1 MDNQKFIIG
10 SEVRHQRFGNGLV
23 EFIKGKTAFVRFAHG
38 IESCDLSS
46 LGKRTGLLDVLDKG
60 NFQPPL
66 EVIAKAQALAIQ
78 SVNDSWGVFS
88 RSKIN
93 LLPHQLWVCN
103 RSLRQWP
110 IRQLVADDVGLGKT
124 IEAGLILWPLLSKGI
139 VNRLLIL
146 CPASLVEQ
154 WQYRMR
160 DMFDIR
166 LAKYTSETDTK
177 RSGYWGA
184 HNQVVASL
192 STLRDD
198 KNGRHDRILEA
209 DDWDLLI
216 VDEAHHL
223 NANEQSGATLG
234 YRFVE
239 KLLDNKKVDSCI
251 FFTGTPHRGK
261 SYGFWSLLKLLRPD
275 LFDPE
280 KPDAQQIPHLR
291 DVLIRNNKSL
301 VTDMQ
306 GKKLFKPVQNYP
318 ETYFYNEEE
327 ENFYR
332 LLTGFIESGKAYASN
347 LTSQSGSQVMLV
359 LISMQKLASSSV
371 AAIRLAL
378 KRRLVRMKEMRD
390 ELQKGLEKSREN
402 GTALITAN
410 NEDALL
416 LDAAQELD
424 NMLAEQ
430 TIMLMAE
437 EIPNL
442 ESLVEAANLVIDETK
457 IEKILDVLD
466 ERFKNRQVLFFTEY
480 KATQASLMSAL
491 MLKFGDDCV
500 SFING
505 DEYLPEVAL
514 ANGKLASRSINR
526 ADAADL
532 FNEGKIRFLISTEA
546 GGEGID
552 LQDKCYSLIHVD
564 LPWNPMR
571 LHQRVGRLNR
581 YGQQHPVEVITMR
594 NPHTVESHIWDKL
607 NAKLEAITKALGSA
621 MDDPEDLLQLV
632 LGMTSSNV
640 FSELFSQANSVKA
653 NRLDKWFDKKTA
665 SFGGE
670 TAIDTVKD
678 LVGNASKF
686 DLRGLKGIP
695 DADLPMLEQFFLNML
710 GYHHRR
716 VKKDDT
722 GGFTFKTPE
731 TWQKEIGVQVSYKG
745 LVFNR
750 DVKGRLA
757 SEKVIGVGH
766 KVFDQALRDAVD
778 LHASYTF
785 IESFSGCLLVFQIY
799 DEITEVSGN
808 MRQAIVGIHYD
819 GLESKNKKMLSDAEL
834 LEELNQLRQ
843 KDIKNKKADFNVEQ
857 YLELINDSTSY
868 LQDITSEL
876 ALPFNIPNFR
886 PISLIVGGNNCG

>member
-1 MDNQKFIIG
+1 MSDQELKAG

-23 EFIKGKTAFVRFAHG
+23 EFTKDKIAFVRFAHG
-38 IESCDLSS
+38 IESCDIAS
-46 LGKRTGLLDVLDKG
+46 LRKRTGLSDIIDAGV
-60 NFQPPL
+60 FQPPI
-66 EVIAKAQALAIQ
+66 EVIAKAQALSIQ
-78 SVNDSWGVFS
+78 SVNDAWGVFS

-103 RSLRQWP
+103 RVLRQWP

-124 IEAGLILWPLLSKGI
+124 IEAGLILWPLLSKGM
-139 VNRLLIL
+139 VKRLLVL

-166 LAKYTSETDTK
+166 LAKYTNEADTK
-177 RSGYWGA
+177 RSGFWGT

-192 STLRDD
+192 STLRADS
-198 KNGRHDRILEA
+198 NGRHDRMLEA
-209 DDWDLLI
+209 DNWDLLI
-216 VDEAHHL
+216 IDEAHHL
-223 NANEQSGATLG
+223 NADEHGGVTLG

-239 KLLDNKKVDSCI
+239 KLLNNKKVDSCI

-261 SYGFWSLLKLLRPD
+261 SYGFWSLMKLLRPD

-291 DVLIRNNKSL
+291 EVLIRNNKSL

-306 GKKLFKPVQNYP
+306 GEKLFKPVQNYP

-327 ENFYR
+327 EDFYR

-347 LTSQSGSQVMLV
+347 LTSRSGNQVMLV

-378 KRRLVRMKEMRD
+378 KRRLARMKDLQE
-390 ELQKGLEKSREN
+390 ELQKGLGKSKQNRFN
-402 GTALITAN
+402 LISQ
-410 NEDALL
+410 DDDLL
-416 LDAAQELD
+416 LDMAQELD
-424 NMLAEQ
+424 DMLAEQ
-430 TIMLMAE
+430 TIMLMEE

-442 ESLVEAANLVIDETK
+442 ESLVEAADLVINETK
-457 IEKILDVLD
+457 IEKILDVLN
-466 ERFKNRQVLFFTEY
+466 ERFKDRQVLFFTEY
-480 KATQASLMSAL
+480 KATQSSLMSAL
-491 MLKFGDDCV
+491 MTKFGEECV
-500 SFING
+500 TFING
-505 DEYLPEVAL
+505 DEYLHEVL
-514 ANGKLASRSINR
+514 LPNGQHVSKSINR

-532 FNEGKIRFLISTEA
+532 FNEGKVRFLISTEA

-581 YGQQHPVEVITMR
+581 YGQQYPVEVITMR
-594 NPHTVESHIWDKL
+594 NPHTVESRIWDKL
-607 NAKLEAITKALGSA
+607 NSKLESITKALGSA

-640 FSELFSQANSVKA
+640 FSELFSQANSVKV
-653 NRLDKWFDKKTA
+653 NRLDKWFDEKTA

-695 DADLPMLEQFFLNML
+695 NADLPMLQPFFLNML
-710 GYHHRR
+710 GHHRRR
-716 VKKDDT
+716 VKKDDD
-722 GGFTFKTPE
+722 GGLTFKTPDM
-731 TWQKEIGVQVSYKG
+731 WQKEIGVQVSYKG

-808 MRQAIVGIHYD
+808 MRQAVVGIYYD
-819 GLESKNKKMLSDAEL
+819 NLENKNKKMLSDAEL

-843 KDIKNKKADFNVEQ
+843 KDLKSNKSDFNVEQ

-868 LQDITSEL
+868 LQDMTSEL
-876 ALPFNIPNFR
+876 ALPFNVPNFR
-886 PISLIVGGNNCG
+886 PISLIIGGNNG